1 MINRQADRQTDRQ
14 IDSFAILLF
23 CYLSFTEKKVLFQLE
38 FLDFPY
44 SLNRQATGILPLIHH
59 LALMFLSDN
68 CLLLKHHTNNI
79 FFGVKLL
86 SSIYMQLTLII
97 KALQFYLKVN
107 LTMQENAKPRIEVF
121 YVLEISKR
129 LKTLQ
134 GSSGSRFADS
144 SYSTCVFVAIQ
155 TFLSV
160 KQPVFTLFWKN
171 KCYCEINT
179 PLRQ

>member
-23 CYLSFTEKKVLFQLE
+23 CYLPFTEKKVLFQLE

-44 SLNRQATGILPLIHH
+44 SLNRQATGILPLTHN

-68 CLLLKHHTNNI
+68 CLLLNI
-79 FFGVKLL
+79 TQITYFFGVKLL
-86 SSIYMQLTLII
+86 SSIYMQPAVII
-97 KALQFYLKVN
+97 KAFQFYLKVN
-107 LTMQENAKPRIEVF
+107 LTMQENTKPRIEVF

-155 TFLSV
+155 IFFCL
-160 KQPVFTLFWKN
+160 
-171 KCYCEINT
+171 
-179 PLRQ
+179 